1 MSYIGNPPAE
11 AYTNTVKD
19 TFSGDGST
27 TAFTMSQISL
37 TNDVR
42 VVVENVVQDP
52 TVAYSCAGTT
62 LTFTSA
68 PPTGTNNIY
77 VVHLGP
83 AVMTALPPAEI
94 AQATTF
100 NSNVSVG
107 GNLTVDTNTLYVDST
122 NNNVGIRTS
131 SPSFESGTGT
141 GLEINNSSGNGAHV
155 KLTDAASGSGGTN
168 GFDLYA
174 FNTSGYIENYEAGSI
189 VFRNGGSERAR
200 VDASGNLLVG
210 KTTTA
215 SDPDTGMVL
224 QSNGIF
230 KSTSDGTRAGDFNR
244 GTSDGEI
251 VRLSKD
257 GTTVGSIDS
266 FYGNPMIG
274 KESGARIAFSSTGIY
289 SSNNSGTT
297 EDASYALGTSSSRF
311 TDLYLSGGVYLGG
324 TGSANKL
331 DDYEE
336 GTFSPFFLGAG
347 QNPSISYSSQ
357 QGVYTKIGRMVHLS
371 IMLSWT
377 GKSGGSGQLSIG
389 GLPFAS
395 NGTSRGVASIAYND
409 NGLIGSNGSILIH
422 SNSSSSAI
430 YFLVPSSTFQS
441 ATYIQADSGGLAS
454 GAGTFQIAMTYQT
467 S

>member
-210 KTTTA
+210 TTNVNIRDSSTN
-215 SDPDTGMVL
+215 DGLVYRTGNSLDVTN
-224 QSNGIF
+224 NGNTVAI
-230 KSTSDGTRAGDFNR
+230 FNR
-244 GTSDGEI
+244 NTDDGDI
-251 VRLSKD
+251 VTFRKGAVD
-257 GTTVGSIDS
+257 VGSIGTGSGVMAIAGPSGNGLS
-266 FYGNPMIG
+266 FPNNLVLP
-274 KESGARIAFSSTGIY
+274 STSSAGAK
-289 SSNNSGTT
+289 
-297 EDASYALGTSSSRF
+297 DASTDLGVSYSRF
-311 TDLYLSGGVYLGG
+311 KDLYLSGGVFLGG
-324 TGSANKL
+324 TGSSNKL
-331 DDYEE
+331 EDYEE
-336 GTFSPFFLGAG
+336 GSWTPYFSSANATFSYGAQSG
-347 QNPSISYSSQ
+347 NYL
-357 QGVYTKIGRMVHLS
+357 KIGGIVHAQFYLRATASGTTSNVCS
-371 IMLSWT
+371 IT
-377 GKSGGSGQLSIG
+377 N
-389 GLPFAS
+389 LPFAS
-395 NGTSRGVASIAYND
+395 QSIDALNQW
-409 NGLIGSNGSILIH
+409 GSSIWFSGSVDIQPLVNN
-422 SNSSSSAI
+422 NSSAVSLWKQGAVAI
-430 YFLVPSSTFQS
+430 ATAAEIASDYYLVGHVSYR
-441 ATYIQADSGGLAS
+441 AN
-454 GAGTFQIAMTYQT
+454 
-467 S
+467 